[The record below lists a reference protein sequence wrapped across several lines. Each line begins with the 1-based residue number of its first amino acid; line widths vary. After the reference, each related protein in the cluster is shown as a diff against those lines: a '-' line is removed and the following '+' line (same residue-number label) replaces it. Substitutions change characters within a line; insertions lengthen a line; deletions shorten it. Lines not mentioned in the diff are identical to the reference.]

1 MISHLHPPELQIPRR
16 LGPESSET
24 HTGTSPSMVIHRC
37 KRGGRGR
44 RQAEEG
50 EARSSPSLPRGQ
62 FCSMVNHQWSFTKSK
77 RPHYVQRLI
86 TPLFLLVFLSF
97 HECINH
103 LSQQSSISQ
112 LSRGPGIKSTT
123 GAKAA
128 AEAGSLVS
136 GPRGVGSGTREG
148 GRWL

>member
-1 MISHLHPPELQIPRR
+1 MPA
-16 LGPESSET
+16 PESSET
-24 HTGTSPSMVIHRC
+24 HTGTSLAAIHHC
-37 KRGGRGR
+37 KQGGG
-44 RQAEEG
+44 QGGEEG
-50 EARSSPSLPRGQ
+50 EARSSPSLPLGQ
-62 FCSMVNHQWSFTKSK
+62 FCSMVIHQSSFTKSK

-103 LSQQSSISQ
+103 LPQQSSISQ

-123 GAKAA
+123 GAGAA

-136 GPRGVGSGTREG
+136 GPRGGWLWHQRG
-148 GRWL
+148 GRGDGYNSANRTNPPAL